1 MPTVESIMYNAFYR
15 RANPVRVSIKYS
27 MKTEDASYWSKERE
41 KIISNLCKCK
51 KWLKIL
57 KRFCQH
63 FTLGLHV
70 PLKVYYTTTFWKK
83 YLLSNYGL
91 TKIGPLNLDFQ
102 IFVFYAYVAQDNKI
116 STNTNTTYVYPT
128 LSLVSEIFQVSTLSC
143 LLFNWLSSVLNMKI
157 ISPKYKL
164 SANWGRRC
172 PGKI

>member
-1 MPTVESIMYNAFYR
+1 MLSTEEPIQWEYRSNIQWKQRMRPIGQKKGKKLLVTYVNAKNDWKFW
-15 RANPVRVSIKYS
+15 NVFV
-27 MKTEDASYWSKERE
+27 
-41 KIISNLCKCK
+41 N
-51 KWLKIL
+51 
-57 KRFCQH
+57 
-63 FTLGLHV
+63 TLLLV
-70 PLKVYYTTTFWKK
+70 YTFLWRYYTTTFWKK